1 MRGPAIVIF
10 HVTEQQ
16 VTKVAFAEY
25 NDVVNA
31 LPSDRTDQPFGI
43 CVLPRGT
50 RRCWPVANAYRS
62 ESADK
67 DLTIGPVP
75 VTNEIAGSLFPP
87 AGFRDLICDPF
98 CGWMRC
104 DAKPQ
109 NTSPAVPHDQ
119 QSIDPAKRDCRHH
132 EHIHRSDPVSVV
144 GEKRPP
150 ALGRR
155 VSSPGHVL
163 GHARLS
169 DIDAELEEFSMDP
182 RRSPQ
187 RIGNAHLADKLA
199 YLRRYSWS
207 APTAPRLPP
216 PVRSEPGAVPF
227 NHGLRLHDRQGAQHL
242 RSQTIQAGEYQ
253 TVQHRELR
261 PFRRLPQQHVKL
273 MTQNR
278 FSASSEARDRNAST
292 NPNQIRLQTSRI
304 RQERRPIR
312 YQSPARLSFCH
323 GQAGSLPPN
332 SNCWT
337 MQH

>member
-1 MRGPAIVIF
+1 MCAGPIVIF
-10 HVTEQQ
+10 HVTEQY
-16 VTKVAFAEY
+16 VTEVALAEY
-25 NDVVNA
+25 NNVVKA
-31 LPSDRTDQPFGI
+31 FPSDRTDQPFSI
-43 CVLPRGT
+43 SILPRGA
-50 RRCWPVANAYRS
+50 RRRGSIADAYRS

-67 DLTIGPVP
+67 DLTIGAVP

-87 AGFRDLICDPF
+87 GCFRDLICDPF

-109 NTSPAVPHDQ
+109 NMSPTVPHDQ
-119 QSIDPAKRDCRHH
+119 QSIEQAKRDCRHD

-144 GEKRPP
+144 AEERPP
-150 ALGRR
+150 ALGRW
-155 VSSPGHVL
+155 VSSLGHVL
-163 GHARLS
+163 GHASLS
-169 DIDAELEEFSMDP
+169 DTDAEREELSVDP

-187 RIGNAHLADKLA
+187 RIGNAHLADELA

-253 TVQHRELR
+253 TGQHPQRR
-261 PFRRLPQQHVKL
+261 PFRRLPPQHVKL

-278 FSASSEARDRNAST
+278 VFSLKRDPRPERSDQRQ
-292 NPNQIRLQTSRI
+292 PN
-304 RQERRPIR
+304 
-312 YQSPARLSFCH
+312 
-323 GQAGSLPPN
+323 
-332 SNCWT
+332 
-337 MQH
+337 